1 MYMHPLMDFHL
12 IEYTY
17 SALLMNAASHA
28 ILSREGMLLMRAAIQ
43 SNGLT
48 ELHRTW
54 GGSHDF
60 LLGCLLWLFD
70 LPTYS
75 FGR

>member
-1 MYMHPLMDFHL
+1 MGLPYAMVEAYLVK
-12 IEYTY
+12 ICR
-17 SALLMNAASHA
+17 A
-28 ILSREGMLLMRAAIQ
+28 GMERMRVAIQ

-60 LLGCLLWLFD
+60 LLGCLLWLVD
-70 LPTYS
+70 MPTYS